1 MKRELESPKSP
12 CLGHFG
18 DFLRL
23 KRKFVN
29 YRKLPYFHIN
39 LGDFLGEDLGESVPP
54 NAMSNFAS
62 FFSGS
67 RLIITPKNSYPPIFK
82 KFPQKSLKNIDR
94 YHCCTCSSTSDVEG
108 RISWEIQNL
117 TIYLSFGIIKREYI

>member
-1 MKRELESPKSP
+1 M
-12 CLGHFG
+12 
-18 DFLRL
+18 
-23 KRKFVN
+23 
-29 YRKLPYFHIN
+29 
-39 LGDFLGEDLGESVPP
+39 GEELGESVPP

-67 RLIITPKNSYPPIFK
+67 RLIITPNIKIVSPKFK

-94 YHCCTCSSTSDVEG
+94 YHCCTCSSTSDEEG
-108 RISWEIQNL
+108 RISWDIQNL

>member
-1 MKRELESPKSP
+1 LINPRKSP

-23 KRKFVN
+23 KKKSVN

-67 RLIITPKNSYPPIFK
+67 RLIITPNIKIVIPQIQKVSPK
-82 KFPQKSLKNIDR
+82 KLKFLPNF
-94 YHCCTCSSTSDVEG
+94 S
-108 RISWEIQNL
+108 
-117 TIYLSFGIIKREYI
+117 KK